1 MILHIIP
8 TVTHDYTRDYVMLV
22 PTEPDQ
28 HPLNAL
34 DYLEERQLTPA
45 VVERDIV
52 FAGLSAFRRMYADI
66 KVHTRPM

>member
-1 MILHIIP
+1 
-8 TVTHDYTRDYVMLV
+8 MLV

-34 DYLEERQLTPA
+34 DYLEDRQLAPA